1 MEPKRII
8 LFSSSYHVEEIRK
21 FLNSL
26 GQHPQATI
34 DLIALPT
41 EEYKDVSKYDYVG
54 FASGL
59 WKWDYSRQV
68 YDHLYKIYGLK
79 GKLCFSFAIT
89 GNPFERRGYYLKD
102 PIEKQGGIF
111 LGGLV
116 GKGNIYGFMDNG
128 TEEPDPD
135 FIQQGKTFLAG
146 VFNMDYR
153 AFLNNPQLPNPMNPP
168 SRQQSYYGMRTMG
181 PNMGMTMTNNAQMGG
196 NFDPNM
202 NNNNMNGQNFNPN
215 MNNNNMNGQGNFD
228 PNNPNNNM
236 GNNGPYQQTMQ
247 MGGTM
252 NNPQGMGNQ
261 YGQPGNNDQYGQSGM
276 NNQYGQPGMGNQYGQ
291 TGMSG
296 QYGQTG
302 MGSQYGQPGMG
313 NQFGQQGMNNQYGQP
328 GMNNQYGQP
337 GMNNQYGQTGMNGQY
352 GQPGMGNQYNMGGQY
367 GQQGY
372 YGNNYYGQGRGYG
385 RDRFRELDPDVRLEA
400 PPGWYDKEH
409 LRLQAAKER
418 EKYFYNGEK
427 DITEYQDKY
436 ISYAE
441 QKKNNPY

>member
-89 GNPFERRGYYLKD
+89 GSPFERRGYYLKD

-135 FIQQGKTFLAG
+135 FIQQGKTFLAS

-153 AFLNNPQLPNPMNPP
+153 AYLNNPQLPNPMNPP
-168 SRQQSYYGMRTMG
+168 SRHQSYYGMVNMG
-181 PNMGMTMTNNAQMGG
+181 PNMGMTMTNNTQMGG
-196 NFDPNM
+196 NMDPNM
-202 NNNNMNGQNFNPN
+202 NNNNMNGQSFNPN
-215 MNNNNMNGQGNFD
+215 MSAQGNYD

-236 GNNGPYQQTMQ
+236 GNNGPYQQNMQ

-252 NNPQGMGNQ
+252 NNP
-261 YGQPGNNDQYGQSGM
+261 
-276 NNQYGQPGMGNQYGQ
+276 
-291 TGMSG
+291 
-296 QYGQTG
+296 
-302 MGSQYGQPGMG
+302 
-313 NQFGQQGMNNQYGQP
+313 QGMNNQYGQP

-337 GMNNQYGQTGMNGQY
+337 GMNNQYGQPGMNNQY
-352 GQPGMGNQYNMGGQY
+352 GQPGMGGQYGMGGQF
-367 GQQGY
+367 GQQT

-441 QKKNNPY
+441 QKKQNPY

>member
-89 GNPFERRGYYLKD
+89 GSPFERRGYYLKD
-102 PIEKQGGIF
+102 PIEKQRGIF

-135 FIQQGKTFLAG
+135 FIQQGKTFLAS

-153 AFLNNPQLPNPMNPP
+153 AYLNNPQLPNPMNPP
-168 SRQQSYYGMRTMG
+168 SRHQSYYGMVNMG
-181 PNMGMTMTNNAQMGG
+181 PNMGMTMTNNTQMGG
-196 NFDPNM
+196 NMDPNM
-202 NNNNMNGQNFNPN
+202 NNNNMNGQGFNPN
-215 MNNNNMNGQGNFD
+215 MSAQGNYD

-236 GNNGPYQQTMQ
+236 GNNGPYQQNMQ

-252 NNPQGMGNQ
+252 NNPQGMNNQ
-261 YGQPGNNDQYGQSGM
+261 YGQPGM
-276 NNQYGQPGMGNQYGQ
+276 NNQYGQPGMKN
-291 TGMSG
+291 
-296 QYGQTG
+296 
-302 MGSQYGQPGMG
+302 QYGQPGMN
-313 NQFGQQGMNNQYGQP
+313 NQYGQPGMNNQYGQP

-337 GMNNQYGQTGMNGQY
+337 GMNNQYGQTGMNNQY
-352 GQPGMGNQYNMGGQY
+352 GQPGMGGQYGMGGQF
-367 GQQGY
+367 GQQT

-441 QKKNNPY
+441 QKKQNPY

>member
-89 GNPFERRGYYLKD
+89 GSPFERRGYYLKD

-135 FIQQGKTFLAG
+135 FIQQGKTFLAS

-153 AFLNNPQLPNPMNPP
+153 AYLNNPQLPNPMNPP
-168 SRQQSYYGMRTMG
+168 SRHQSYYGMVNMG
-181 PNMGMTMTNNAQMGG
+181 PNMGMTMTNNTQMGG
-196 NFDPNM
+196 NMDPNM
-202 NNNNMNGQNFNPN
+202 NNNNMNGQGFNPN
-215 MNNNNMNGQGNFD
+215 MSAQGNYD

-236 GNNGPYQQTMQ
+236 GNNGPYQQNMQ

-252 NNPQGMGNQ
+252 NNPQGMNNQ
-261 YGQPGNNDQYGQSGM
+261 YGQPGM
-276 NNQYGQPGMGNQYGQ
+276 NNQYGQPGMNN
-291 TGMSG
+291 
-296 QYGQTG
+296 
-302 MGSQYGQPGMG
+302 QYGQPGMN
-313 NQFGQQGMNNQYGQP
+313 NQYGQPGMNNQYGQPGMNNQYGQP

-337 GMNNQYGQTGMNGQY
+337 GMNNQYGQTGMNNQY
-352 GQPGMGNQYNMGGQY
+352 GQPGMGGQYGMGGQF
-367 GQQGY
+367 GQQT

-441 QKKNNPY
+441 QKKEHPY

>member
-79 GKLCFSFAIT
+79 GKLCFSFAII
-89 GNPFERRGYYLKD
+89 GSPFERRGYYLKD

-135 FIQQGKTFLAG
+135 FIQQGKTFLAS

-153 AFLNNPQLPNPMNPP
+153 AYLNNPQLPNPMNPP
-168 SRQQSYYGMRTMG
+168 SRHQSYYGMVNMG
-181 PNMGMTMTNNAQMGG
+181 PNMGMTMTNNTQMGG
-196 NFDPNM
+196 NMDPNM
-202 NNNNMNGQNFNPN
+202 NNNNMNGQGFNPN
-215 MNNNNMNGQGNFD
+215 MSAQGNYD

-236 GNNGPYQQTMQ
+236 GNNGPYQQNMQ

-252 NNPQGMGNQ
+252 NNPQGM
-261 YGQPGNNDQYGQSGM
+261 
-276 NNQYGQPGMGNQYGQ
+276 NNQYGQP
-291 TGMSG
+291 
-296 QYGQTG
+296 
-302 MGSQYGQPGMG
+302 
-313 NQFGQQGMNNQYGQP
+313 GMNNQYGQP

-337 GMNNQYGQTGMNGQY
+337 GMNNQYGQTGMNNQY
-352 GQPGMGNQYNMGGQY
+352 GQPGMGGQYGMGGQF
-367 GQQGY
+367 GQQT

-441 QKKNNPY
+441 QKKQNPY

>member
-79 GKLCFSFAIT
+79 GKLCFSFAII
-89 GNPFERRGYYLKD
+89 GSPFERRGYYLKD

-135 FIQQGKTFLAG
+135 FIQQGKTFLAS

-153 AFLNNPQLPNPMNPP
+153 AYLNNPQLPNPMNPP
-168 SRQQSYYGMRTMG
+168 SRHQSYYGMVNMG
-181 PNMGMTMTNNAQMGG
+181 PNMGMTMTNNTQMGG
-196 NFDPNM
+196 NMDPNM
-202 NNNNMNGQNFNPN
+202 NNNNMNGQGFNPN
-215 MNNNNMNGQGNFD
+215 MSAQGNYD

-236 GNNGPYQQTMQ
+236 GNNGPYQQNMQ

-252 NNPQGMGNQ
+252 NNP
-261 YGQPGNNDQYGQSGM
+261 
-276 NNQYGQPGMGNQYGQ
+276 
-291 TGMSG
+291 
-296 QYGQTG
+296 
-302 MGSQYGQPGMG
+302 
-313 NQFGQQGMNNQYGQP
+313 QGMNNQYGQP

-337 GMNNQYGQTGMNGQY
+337 GMNNQYGQTGMNNQY
-352 GQPGMGNQYNMGGQY
+352 GQPGMGGQYGMGGQF
-367 GQQGY
+367 GQQT

-441 QKKNNPY
+441 QKKQNPY

>member
-89 GNPFERRGYYLKD
+89 GSPFERRGYYLKD

-135 FIQQGKTFLAG
+135 FIQQGKTFLAS

-153 AFLNNPQLPNPMNPP
+153 AYLNNPQLPNPMNPP
-168 SRQQSYYGMRTMG
+168 SRHQSYYGMVNMG
-181 PNMGMTMTNNAQMGG
+181 PNMGMTMTNNTQMGG
-196 NFDPNM
+196 NMDPNM
-202 NNNNMNGQNFNPN
+202 NNNNMNGQGFNPN
-215 MNNNNMNGQGNFD
+215 MSAQGNYD

-236 GNNGPYQQTMQ
+236 GNNGPYQQNMQ

-252 NNPQGMGNQ
+252 NNPQGMNNQ
-261 YGQPGNNDQYGQSGM
+261 YGQPGM
-276 NNQYGQPGMGNQYGQ
+276 NNQYGQPGMNNQYGPP
-291 TGMSG
+291 GMNN
-296 QYGQTG
+296 
-302 MGSQYGQPGMG
+302 QYGQPGMN
-313 NQFGQQGMNNQYGQP
+313 NQYGQPGMNNQYGQP

-337 GMNNQYGQTGMNGQY
+337 GMNNQYGQTGMNNQY
-352 GQPGMGNQYNMGGQY
+352 GQPGMGGQYGMGGQF
-367 GQQGY
+367 GQQT

-441 QKKNNPY
+441 QKKQNPY

>member
-41 EEYKDVSKYDYVG
+41 EDYKDVSKYDYVG

-252 NNPQGMGNQ
+252 NNPQGMGSQ
-261 YGQPGNNDQYGQSGM
+261 YGQPGINDQYGQSGM
-276 NNQYGQPGMGNQYGQ
+276 NSQYGQPGMGNQYGQ
-291 TGMSG
+291 TGMS
-296 QYGQTG
+296 
-302 MGSQYGQPGMG
+302 
-313 NQFGQQGMNNQYGQP
+313 N
-328 GMNNQYGQP
+328 
-337 GMNNQYGQTGMNGQY
+337 QY
-352 GQPGMGNQYNMGGQY
+352 GQPGMGNQYGMGGQY
-367 GQQGY
+367 GQQQG

>member
-79 GKLCFSFAIT
+79 GKLCFSFAII
-89 GNPFERRGYYLKD
+89 GSPFERRGYYLKD

-135 FIQQGKTFLAG
+135 FIQQGKTFLAS

-153 AFLNNPQLPNPMNPP
+153 AYLNNPQLPNPMNPP

-181 PNMGMTMTNNAQMGG
+181 PNMGMTMTNNTQMGG
-196 NFDPNM
+196 NMD
-202 NNNNMNGQNFNPN
+202 PN

-236 GNNGPYQQTMQ
+236 GNNGPYQQNMQ

-252 NNPQGMGNQ
+252 NNP
-261 YGQPGNNDQYGQSGM
+261 
-276 NNQYGQPGMGNQYGQ
+276 
-291 TGMSG
+291 
-296 QYGQTG
+296 
-302 MGSQYGQPGMG
+302 
-313 NQFGQQGMNNQYGQP
+313 QGMNNQYGQP

-337 GMNNQYGQTGMNGQY
+337 GMNNQYGQPGMNNQYGQPGMNNQYGQPGMNNQY
-352 GQPGMGNQYNMGGQY
+352 GQPGMGGQYGMGGQF
-367 GQQGY
+367 GQQT

-441 QKKNNPY
+441 QKKQNPY

>member
-34 DLIALPT
+34 DLIALPK

-89 GNPFERRGYYLKD
+89 GSPFERRGYYLKD

-135 FIQQGKTFLAG
+135 FIQQGKTFLAS

-153 AFLNNPQLPNPMNPP
+153 AYLNNPQLPNPMNPP
-168 SRQQSYYGMRTMG
+168 SRHQSYYGMVNMG
-181 PNMGMTMTNNAQMGG
+181 PNMGMTMTNNTQMGG
-196 NFDPNM
+196 NMDPNM
-202 NNNNMNGQNFNPN
+202 NNNNMNGQGFNPN
-215 MNNNNMNGQGNFD
+215 MSAQGNYD

-236 GNNGPYQQTMQ
+236 GNNGPYQQNMQ

-252 NNPQGMGNQ
+252 NNPQGMNNQ
-261 YGQPGNNDQYGQSGM
+261 YGQPGM
-276 NNQYGQPGMGNQYGQ
+276 NNQYGQPGMNN
-291 TGMSG
+291 
-296 QYGQTG
+296 
-302 MGSQYGQPGMG
+302 QYGQPGMN
-313 NQFGQQGMNNQYGQP
+313 NQYGQPGMNNQYGQP

-337 GMNNQYGQTGMNGQY
+337 GMNNQYGQTGMNNQY
-352 GQPGMGNQYNMGGQY
+352 GQPGMGGQYGMGGQF
-367 GQQGY
+367 GQQT

>member
-41 EEYKDVSKYDYVG
+41 EDYKDVSKYDYVG

-89 GNPFERRGYYLKD
+89 GSPFERRGYYLKD

-135 FIQQGKTFLAG
+135 FIQQGKTFLAS

-153 AFLNNPQLPNPMNPP
+153 AYLNNPQLPNPMNPP
-168 SRQQSYYGMRTMG
+168 SRHQSYYGMVNMG
-181 PNMGMTMTNNAQMGG
+181 PNMGMTMTNNTQMGG
-196 NFDPNM
+196 NMDPNM
-202 NNNNMNGQNFNPN
+202 NNNNMNGQGFNPN
-215 MNNNNMNGQGNFD
+215 MSAQGNYD

-236 GNNGPYQQTMQ
+236 GNNGPYQQNMQ

-252 NNPQGMGNQ
+252 NNPQGMNNQ
-261 YGQPGNNDQYGQSGM
+261 YGQPGM
-276 NNQYGQPGMGNQYGQ
+276 NNQYGQPGMNNQYGQ
-291 TGMSG
+291 
-296 QYGQTG
+296 
-302 MGSQYGQPGMG
+302 P
-313 NQFGQQGMNNQYGQP
+313 GMNNQYGQP

-337 GMNNQYGQTGMNGQY
+337 GMNNQYGQTGMNNQY
-352 GQPGMGNQYNMGGQY
+352 GQPGMGGQYGMGGQF
-367 GQQGY
+367 GQQT

-441 QKKNNPY
+441 QKKQNPY

>member
-41 EEYKDVSKYDYVG
+41 EDYKDVSKYDYVG

-89 GNPFERRGYYLKD
+89 GSPFERRGYYLKD

-135 FIQQGKTFLAG
+135 FIQQGKTFLAS

-153 AFLNNPQLPNPMNPP
+153 AYLNNPQLPNPMNPP
-168 SRQQSYYGMRTMG
+168 SRHQSYYGMVNMG
-181 PNMGMTMTNNAQMGG
+181 PNMGMTMTNNTQMGG
-196 NFDPNM
+196 NMDPNM
-202 NNNNMNGQNFNPN
+202 NNNNMNGQGFNPN
-215 MNNNNMNGQGNFD
+215 MSAQGNYD

-261 YGQPGNNDQYGQSGM
+261 YGQPGINDQYGQSGM
-276 NNQYGQPGMGNQYGQ
+276 NNQYGQTGMSNQYGQ
-291 TGMSG
+291 TGMS
-296 QYGQTG
+296 
-302 MGSQYGQPGMG
+302 
-313 NQFGQQGMNNQYGQP
+313 
-328 GMNNQYGQP
+328 
-337 GMNNQYGQTGMNGQY
+337 NQYGQTGMSNQY
-352 GQPGMGNQYNMGGQY
+352 GQPGMGNQYGMGGQY
-367 GQQGY
+367 GQQQG

>member
-89 GNPFERRGYYLKD
+89 GSPFERRGYYLKD

-135 FIQQGKTFLAG
+135 FIQQGKTFLAS

-153 AFLNNPQLPNPMNPP
+153 AYLNNPQLPNPMNPP
-168 SRQQSYYGMRTMG
+168 SRHQSYYGMVNMG
-181 PNMGMTMTNNAQMGG
+181 PNMGMTMTNNTQMGG
-196 NFDPNM
+196 NMDPNM
-202 NNNNMNGQNFNPN
+202 NNNNMNGQGFNPN
-215 MNNNNMNGQGNFD
+215 MSAQGNYD

-236 GNNGPYQQTMQ
+236 GNNGPYQQNMQ

-252 NNPQGMGNQ
+252 NNPQGMNNQ
-261 YGQPGNNDQYGQSGM
+261 YGQPGM
-276 NNQYGQPGMGNQYGQ
+276 NNQYGQPGMNNQYGQ
-291 TGMSG
+291 
-296 QYGQTG
+296 
-302 MGSQYGQPGMG
+302 P
-313 NQFGQQGMNNQYGQP
+313 GMNNQYGQP

-337 GMNNQYGQTGMNGQY
+337 GMNNQYGQTGMNNQY
-352 GQPGMGNQYNMGGQY
+352 GQPGMGGQYGMGGQF
-367 GQQGY
+367 GQQT

-441 QKKNNPY
+441 QKKQNPY

>member
-89 GNPFERRGYYLKD
+89 GSPFERRGYYLKD

-135 FIQQGKTFLAG
+135 FIQQGKTFLAS

-153 AFLNNPQLPNPMNPP
+153 AYLNNPQLPNPMNPP
-168 SRQQSYYGMRTMG
+168 SRHQSYYGMVNMG
-181 PNMGMTMTNNAQMGG
+181 PNMGMTMTNNTQMGG
-196 NFDPNM
+196 NMDPNM
-202 NNNNMNGQNFNPN
+202 NNNNMNGQGFNPN
-215 MNNNNMNGQGNFD
+215 MSAQGNYD

-236 GNNGPYQQTMQ
+236 GNNGSYQQNMQ

-252 NNPQGMGNQ
+252 NNPQGM
-261 YGQPGNNDQYGQSGM
+261 
-276 NNQYGQPGMGNQYGQ
+276 NNQYGQP
-291 TGMSG
+291 
-296 QYGQTG
+296 
-302 MGSQYGQPGMG
+302 
-313 NQFGQQGMNNQYGQP
+313 GMNNQYGQP

-337 GMNNQYGQTGMNGQY
+337 GMNNQYGQTGMNNQY
-352 GQPGMGNQYNMGGQY
+352 GQPGMGGQYGMGGQF
-367 GQQGY
+367 GQQT

-441 QKKNNPY
+441 QKKQNPY

>member
-89 GNPFERRGYYLKD
+89 GSPFERRGYYLKD

-135 FIQQGKTFLAG
+135 FIQQGKTFLAS

-153 AFLNNPQLPNPMNPP
+153 AYLNNPQLPNPMNPP
-168 SRQQSYYGMRTMG
+168 SRHQSYYGMVNMG
-181 PNMGMTMTNNAQMGG
+181 PNMGMTMTNNTQMGG
-196 NFDPNM
+196 NMDPNM
-202 NNNNMNGQNFNPN
+202 NNNNMNGQGFNPN
-215 MNNNNMNGQGNFD
+215 MSAQGNYD

-236 GNNGPYQQTMQ
+236 GNNGPYQQNMQ

-252 NNPQGMGNQ
+252 NNPQGM
-261 YGQPGNNDQYGQSGM
+261 
-276 NNQYGQPGMGNQYGQ
+276 NNQYGQP
-291 TGMSG
+291 
-296 QYGQTG
+296 
-302 MGSQYGQPGMG
+302 
-313 NQFGQQGMNNQYGQP
+313 GMNNQYGQP

-337 GMNNQYGQTGMNGQY
+337 GMNNQYGQTGMNNQNGQPGMNNQYGQPGMNNQYGQPGMNNQYGQPGMNNQY
-352 GQPGMGNQYNMGGQY
+352 GQPGMGGQYGMGGQF
-367 GQQGY
+367 GQQT

-441 QKKNNPY
+441 QKKQNPY

>member
-89 GNPFERRGYYLKD
+89 GSPFERRGYYLKD

-135 FIQQGKTFLAG
+135 FIQQGKTFLAS

-153 AFLNNPQLPNPMNPP
+153 AYLNNPQLPNPMNPP
-168 SRQQSYYGMRTMG
+168 SRHQSYYGMVNMG
-181 PNMGMTMTNNAQMGG
+181 PNMGMTMTNNTQMGG
-196 NFDPNM
+196 NMDPNM
-202 NNNNMNGQNFNPN
+202 NNNNMNGQGFNPN
-215 MNNNNMNGQGNFD
+215 MSAQGNYD

-236 GNNGPYQQTMQ
+236 GNNGPYQQNMQ

-252 NNPQGMGNQ
+252 NNPQGMNNQ
-261 YGQPGNNDQYGQSGM
+261 YGQPGM
-276 NNQYGQPGMGNQYGQ
+276 NNQYGQPGMNN
-291 TGMSG
+291 
-296 QYGQTG
+296 
-302 MGSQYGQPGMG
+302 QYGQPGMN
-313 NQFGQQGMNNQYGQP
+313 NQYGQPGMNNQYGQPGMNNQYGQP

-337 GMNNQYGQTGMNGQY
+337 GMNNQYGQTGMNNQY
-352 GQPGMGNQYNMGGQY
+352 GQPGMGGQYGMGGQF
-367 GQQGY
+367 GQQT

-441 QKKNNPY
+441 QKKQNPY

>member
-89 GNPFERRGYYLKD
+89 GSPFERRGYYLKD

-135 FIQQGKTFLAG
+135 FIQQGKTFLAS

-153 AFLNNPQLPNPMNPP
+153 AYLNNPQLPNPMNPP
-168 SRQQSYYGMRTMG
+168 SRHQSYYGMVNMG
-181 PNMGMTMTNNAQMGG
+181 PNMGMTMTNNTQMGG
-196 NFDPNM
+196 NMDPNM
-202 NNNNMNGQNFNPN
+202 NNNNMNGQGFNPN
-215 MNNNNMNGQGNFD
+215 MSAQGNYD

-236 GNNGPYQQTMQ
+236 GNNGPYQQNMQ

-252 NNPQGMGNQ
+252 NNPQGM
-261 YGQPGNNDQYGQSGM
+261 
-276 NNQYGQPGMGNQYGQ
+276 NNQYGQP
-291 TGMSG
+291 
-296 QYGQTG
+296 
-302 MGSQYGQPGMG
+302 
-313 NQFGQQGMNNQYGQP
+313 GMNNQYGQP

-337 GMNNQYGQTGMNGQY
+337 GMNNQYGQTGMNNQY
-352 GQPGMGNQYNMGGQY
+352 GQPGMGGQYGMGGQF
-367 GQQGY
+367 GQQT

-441 QKKNNPY
+441 QKKQNPY

>member
-89 GNPFERRGYYLKD
+89 GSPFERRGYYLKD

-135 FIQQGKTFLAG
+135 FIQQGKTFLAS

-153 AFLNNPQLPNPMNPP
+153 AYLNNPQLPNPMNPP
-168 SRQQSYYGMRTMG
+168 SRHQSYYGMVNMG
-181 PNMGMTMTNNAQMGG
+181 PNMGMTMTNNTQMGG
-196 NFDPNM
+196 NMDPNM
-202 NNNNMNGQNFNPN
+202 NNNNMNGQGFNPN
-215 MNNNNMNGQGNFD
+215 MSAQGNYD

-236 GNNGPYQQTMQ
+236 GNNGPYQQNMQ

-252 NNPQGMGNQ
+252 NNPQGM
-261 YGQPGNNDQYGQSGM
+261 P
-276 NNQYGQPGMGNQYGQ
+276 
-291 TGMSG
+291 
-296 QYGQTG
+296 
-302 MGSQYGQPGMG
+302 
-313 NQFGQQGMNNQYGQP
+313 GMNNQYGQP

-337 GMNNQYGQTGMNGQY
+337 GMNNQYGQPGMNNQYGQPGMNNQYGQPGMNNQY
-352 GQPGMGNQYNMGGQY
+352 GQPGMGGQYGMGGQF
-367 GQQGY
+367 GQQT

-441 QKKNNPY
+441 QKKQNPY

>member
-89 GNPFERRGYYLKD
+89 GSPFERRGYYLKD

-135 FIQQGKTFLAG
+135 FIQQGKTFLAS

-153 AFLNNPQLPNPMNPP
+153 AYLNNPQLPNPMNPP
-168 SRQQSYYGMRTMG
+168 SRHQSYYGMVNMG
-181 PNMGMTMTNNAQMGG
+181 PNMGMTMTNNTQMGG
-196 NFDPNM
+196 NMDPNM
-202 NNNNMNGQNFNPN
+202 NNNNMNGQGFNPN
-215 MNNNNMNGQGNFD
+215 MSAQGNYD

-236 GNNGPYQQTMQ
+236 GNNGPYQQNMQ

-252 NNPQGMGNQ
+252 NNP
-261 YGQPGNNDQYGQSGM
+261 
-276 NNQYGQPGMGNQYGQ
+276 
-291 TGMSG
+291 
-296 QYGQTG
+296 
-302 MGSQYGQPGMG
+302 
-313 NQFGQQGMNNQYGQP
+313 QGMNNQYGQP

-337 GMNNQYGQTGMNGQY
+337 GMNNQYGQPGMNNQYGQPGMNNQYGQPGMNNQY
-352 GQPGMGNQYNMGGQY
+352 GQPGMGGQYGMGGQF
-367 GQQGY
+367 GQQT

-385 RDRFRELDPDVRLEA
+385 KDRFRELDPDVRLEA

-441 QKKNNPY
+441 QKKQNPY

>member
-41 EEYKDVSKYDYVG
+41 EEYKDVSKYDYIG

-153 AFLNNPQLPNPMNPP
+153 AYLNNPQLPNPMNPP
-168 SRQQSYYGMRTMG
+168 SRQQSFYGMRSMG
-181 PNMGMTMTNNAQMGG
+181 PNMGMTMTNNGQMGG
-196 NFDPNM
+196 NFD
-202 NNNNMNGQNFNPN
+202 PN

-236 GNNGPYQQTMQ
+236 GNNVPYQQTMQ

-252 NNPQGMGNQ
+252 NNTQGMGNQ
-261 YGQPGNNDQYGQSGM
+261 YGQPGINGQYGQSGM
-276 NNQYGQPGMGNQYGQ
+276 NNQYGQPGMGNQFGQ

-313 NQFGQQGMNNQYGQP
+313 NQFGQQGMNS
-328 GMNNQYGQP
+328 QYGQP

-441 QKKNNPY
+441 QKKEHPY

>member
-41 EEYKDVSKYDYVG
+41 EDYKDVSKYDYIG

-89 GNPFERRGYYLKD
+89 GSPFERRGYYLKD

-135 FIQQGKTFLAG
+135 FIQQGKTFLAS

-153 AFLNNPQLPNPMNPP
+153 AYLNNPQLPNPMNPP
-168 SRQQSYYGMRTMG
+168 SRHQSYYGMVNMG
-181 PNMGMTMTNNAQMGG
+181 PNMGMTMTNNTQMGG
-196 NFDPNM
+196 NMD
-202 NNNNMNGQNFNPN
+202 PN

-236 GNNGPYQQTMQ
+236 GNNGPYQQNMQ

-252 NNPQGMGNQ
+252 NNPQ
-261 YGQPGNNDQYGQSGM
+261 
-276 NNQYGQPGMGNQYGQ
+276 
-291 TGMSG
+291 
-296 QYGQTG
+296 
-302 MGSQYGQPGMG
+302 
-313 NQFGQQGMNNQYGQP
+313 

-337 GMNNQYGQTGMNGQY
+337 GMNNQYGQTGMNNQY
-352 GQPGMGNQYNMGGQY
+352 GQPGMGGQYGMGGQF
-367 GQQGY
+367 GQQT

-441 QKKNNPY
+441 QKKQNPY